1 MPLWIVLTYEKNQS
15 WMSSMYYGLILSTI
29 IFYSSIP
36 GLQIQISYV
45 TEQYDICV
53 YQDRFKI
60 TFSWIAPD
68 FVFFVLKARVVPQA
82 TIFRFHRFRATLK
95 VSSNQHTLG
104 TSSMHWSSGVRLLA
118 NRFCPHIHQIIAR
131 SCLNNHRQNTRYSLR
146 HKSIPLTSKHKY
158 TMWLCCIQSW

>member
-1 MPLWIVLTYEKNQS
+1 MLTYEKNQS

-68 FVFFVLKARVVPQA
+68 FVFFCSQGTRCSPSYYLSFPP
-82 TIFRFHRFRATLK
+82 
-95 VSSNQHTLG
+95 VSSHTQSLFEP
-104 TSSMHWSSGVRLLA
+104 TH
-118 NRFCPHIHQIIAR
+118 
-131 SCLNNHRQNTRYSLR
+131 TRYIIDALIKR
-146 HKSIPLTSKHKY
+146 GTAACQPLLSPHSPDHRTK
-158 TMWLCCIQSW
+158 LPE